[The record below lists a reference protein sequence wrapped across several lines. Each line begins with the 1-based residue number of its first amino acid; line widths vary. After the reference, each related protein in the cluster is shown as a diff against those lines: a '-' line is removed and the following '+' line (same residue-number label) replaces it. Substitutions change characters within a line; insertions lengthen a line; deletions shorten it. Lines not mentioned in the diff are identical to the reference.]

1 MPRRRRTTPR
11 DLEAQVWDELDRELD
26 ELIPVIA
33 AEEGLA
39 RGATRVSPEKEVE
52 LWGQRDPRVDRDSL
66 KAMLMQGAVP
76 PEWTDEQSDQRLALI
91 RAHPEMAQMFAEP
104 LDDEMAGI
112 VADLAEWPHRL
123 SVLAPYEDDPKAQVE
138 KANSVNARWQRRVAA
153 LDTQSAA
160 SVSSATAP
168 TPAPSMVGYARSDPP
183 PTSMTSSELPEM
195 EAY

>member
-1 MPRRRRTTPR
+1 MPRRSRRTTPR

-66 KAMLMQGAVP
+66 KAMLMQGQVP
-76 PEWTDEQSDQRLALI
+76 PEWFDEQSDQRLALI

-104 LDDEMAGI
+104 LDDEMSDI

-123 SVLAPYEDDPKAQVE
+123 SVLKPYEDDPKASVA
-138 KANSVNARWQRRVAA
+138 KADSVSRRWQRQMGTVMPAA
-153 LDTQSAA
+153 
-160 SVSSATAP
+160 
-168 TPAPSMVGYARSDPP
+168 PAPPSPVVPSEPTDTPEPTIADPYTLAAR
-183 PTSMTSSELPEM
+183 MGGG
-195 EAY
+195 A

>member
-1 MPRRRRTTPR
+1 MPRRSRRTTPR

-39 RGATRVSPEKEVE
+39 KGATRVSPEKEVE
-52 LWGQRDPRVDRDSL
+52 LWGQRDPRVDRDAL
-66 KAMLMQGAVP
+66 KGMLMQGAVP
-76 PEWTDEQSDQRLALI
+76 PEWVDEQSDQRLALI

-123 SVLAPYEDDPKAQVE
+123 SVLAPYEDDPRSQVAKAD
-138 KANSVNARWQRRVAA
+138 SVNARWQRRAGM
-153 LDTQSAA
+153 
-160 SVSSATAP
+160 P
-168 TPAPSMVGYARSDPP
+168 PMVGYSRSDPP
-183 PTSMTSSELPEM
+183 VIGTALSAPETSEPMTPEPP
-195 EAY
+195 ETEVY